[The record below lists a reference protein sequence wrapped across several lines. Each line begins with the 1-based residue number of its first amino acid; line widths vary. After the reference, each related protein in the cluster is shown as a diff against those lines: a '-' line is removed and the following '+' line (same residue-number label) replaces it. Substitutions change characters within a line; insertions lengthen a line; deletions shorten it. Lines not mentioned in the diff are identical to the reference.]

1 LKVNHSNFIR
11 QIAEYSAWISEKL
24 CKNLVNTSDEKFNQN
39 IGSKFVNDTECP
51 ASSLRSI
58 IEHCMIGLEFGSHII
73 KSLAWDENDI
83 IQNFRLL
90 TKEQLLERW
99 IRQFIEFKQLLSD
112 HIGKTVIFNDEEI
125 YLGSDFFFA
134 FFNHL
139 TYHSGQFMIA
149 LKIVGEETIDL
160 DYMTFLKEIR
170 NNNFIRNLSTESGK
184 NKC

>member
-1 LKVNHSNFIR
+1 MKNDHSNFIR
-11 QIAEYSAWISEKL
+11 QIAEYSAWICEKL
-24 CKNLVNTSDEKFNQN
+24 CKNLENTSDEKFNQD
-39 IGSKFVNDTECP
+39 IGVKFVNDTECP
-51 ASSLRSI
+51 TSSLRSI

-73 KSLAWDENDI
+73 RSLAWNEKDI

-99 IRQFIEFKQLLSD
+99 IRQFIEFKQLLAD

-160 DYMTFLKEIR
+160 DYMTFLKEIHSKD
-170 NNNFIRNLSTESGK
+170 FIRNLSTES
-184 NKC
+184 

>member
-1 LKVNHSNFIR
+1 
-11 QIAEYSAWISEKL
+11 
-24 CKNLVNTSDEKFNQN
+24 
-39 IGSKFVNDTECP
+39 
-51 ASSLRSI
+51 
-58 IEHCMIGLEFGSHII
+58 MIGLEFGSHII
-73 KSLAWDENDI
+73 RSLAWNEKDI

-99 IRQFIEFKQLLSD
+99 IRQFIEFKHLLAD
-112 HIGKTVIFNDEEI
+112 HIGKTVIVNDEEI

-160 DYMTFLKEIR
+160 DYMTFLKEICSKD
-170 NNNFIRNLSTESGK
+170 FIRNLSTES
-184 NKC
+184 